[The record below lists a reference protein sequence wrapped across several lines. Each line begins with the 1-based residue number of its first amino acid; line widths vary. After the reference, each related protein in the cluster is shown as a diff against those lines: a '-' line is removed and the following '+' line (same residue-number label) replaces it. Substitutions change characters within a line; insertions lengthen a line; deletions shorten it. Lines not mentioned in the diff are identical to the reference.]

1 MRYFGILDSNNEENE
16 NVVGFVQLI
25 KESEV
30 INFVKSKI
38 KENENDILEMYDE
51 EIIQE
56 IENEIEHIKEMIEE
70 NETCLTNYTI
80 NFGDVACVIE
90 LYKKENE
97 ENMYTFKHD
106 GHKYSLEIFRGDY
119 FVKEIKE

>member
-1 MRYFGILDSNNEENE
+1 MNHRAEMPLIKQMEVMEMRYFGILDSNNKENK

-38 KENENDILEMYDE
+38 KENENDILETYDE

-56 IENEIEHIKEMIEE
+56 LENR
-70 NETCLTNYTI
+70 
-80 NFGDVACVIE
+80 DVDLV
-90 LYKKENE
+90 
-97 ENMYTFKHD
+97 MR
-106 GHKYSLEIFRGDY
+106 SLSGLS
-119 FVKEIKE
+119 